1 MGKESIK
8 GISETIKELRA
19 FGKDI
24 EKLIDAETNEI
35 ADQIQTDAK
44 ILVPK
49 DFGKLAQ
56 SINKSKIKESNYRIS
71 VQEKYAAYVEF
82 GTGGLV
88 NIPKGW
94 ESLASQFR
102 GKGIKQINIR
112 PQPYLYPAFR
122 KGERDYLKNLKKLL
136 KAYKKKI

>member
-1 MGKESIK
+1 MAKESIK

-19 FGKDI
+19 FGKDV
-24 EKLIDAETNEI
+24 EKLIDAETSAI
-35 ADQIQTDAK
+35 AKQIQLDAK
-44 ILVPK
+44 VFVPK

-56 SINKSKIKESNYRIS
+56 SIETSKIKESNYRIT

-94 ESLASQFR
+94 ESLAAQFR

-112 PQPYLYPAFR
+112 AQPYLYPAFR
-122 KGERDYLKNLKKLL
+122 NGERDYIKNLTKLL